1 MAFKLTL
8 KPNKQSNL
16 SQPYRNFQNP
26 IGTLAISIGTMEY
39 TGIIQMLNSI
49 QMLNDTYSSYVPNIT
64 PITYIE
70 PYASIIPYY
79 TLKPITYIEHFD
91 MLATLTMLSRMASL
105 TYIKTI
111 LYIQHLTASF
121 EPFAYLG
128 HMKEFL
134 YLLPLAFLALFTFI
148 TLLITYNKDVIEEDL
163 ADDEDLIED
172 DEILTEEDYLTDD
185 ELIDDEI
192 DYTSSSIEECK
203 VVNKEGVL
211 VSDNKK
217 FRGILVDIWKTMEKQ
232 EILENTTFKFKN
244 GNKRGVKGYNWFEEI
259 NMSFQNRDANATLK
273 EIIYFVKINNYA
285 IDLSITLRTGETVK
299 INID

>member
-1 MAFKLTL
+1 
-8 KPNKQSNL
+8 
-16 SQPYRNFQNP
+16 
-26 IGTLAISIGTMEY
+26 MEY
-39 TGIIQMLNSI
+39 TGIIQMLN
-49 QMLNDTYSSYVPNIT
+49 NTYSSYVPNIT

-91 MLATLTMLSRMASL
+91 TLATLTMLSRMASL
-105 TYIKTI
+105 TYLKTI

-128 HMKEFL
+128 LMKEFL

-148 TLLITYNKDVIEEDL
+148 TLLLTYNKEVIEEDL
-163 ADDEDLIED
+163 SGDEDLIED

-217 FRGILVDIWKTMEKQ
+217 FRGILVDIWKTMEMQ

>member
-1 MAFKLTL
+1 
-8 KPNKQSNL
+8 
-16 SQPYRNFQNP
+16 
-26 IGTLAISIGTMEY
+26 
-39 TGIIQMLNSI
+39 
-49 QMLNDTYSSYVPNIT
+49 
-64 PITYIE
+64 
-70 PYASIIPYY
+70 
-79 TLKPITYIEHFD
+79 
-91 MLATLTMLSRMASL
+91 
-105 TYIKTI
+105 
-111 LYIQHLTASF
+111 
-121 EPFAYLG
+121 
-128 HMKEFL
+128 MKEYL

-163 ADDEDLIED
+163 ADDEDITDEDIIED

-217 FRGILVDIWKTMEKQ
+217 FRAILVDIWKTMEKQ

>member
-8 KPNKQSNL
+8 KPNKQSN
-16 SQPYRNFQNP
+16 SRNP
-26 IGTLAISIGTMEY
+26 IGTLGTSLAISIGTMEY
-39 TGIIQMLNSI
+39 SGIIQMLN
-49 QMLNDTYSSYVPNIT
+49 NTYSSYVPNIT

-79 TLKPITYIEHFD
+79 TLKPITYIEH
-91 MLATLTMLSRMASL
+91 
-105 TYIKTI
+105 
-111 LYIQHLTASF
+111 LTASF
-121 EPFAYLG
+121 EPFAYIQ

-148 TLLITYNKDVIEEDL
+148 TLILTYNKDVIEGDDEDIEE
-163 ADDEDLIED
+163 EDLIED

-192 DYTSSSIEECK
+192 DYTSSSIEKCK

-244 GNKRGVKGYNWFEEI
+244 GNKRGVKGYRWCEEI

-285 IDLSITLRTGETVK
+285 IDLSIVLRTGETVK
-299 INID
+299 ISID

>member
-1 MAFKLTL
+1 
-8 KPNKQSNL
+8 
-16 SQPYRNFQNP
+16 
-26 IGTLAISIGTMEY
+26 MEY
-39 TGIIQMLNSI
+39 TGIIHMLNSI

-79 TLKPITYIEHFD
+79 TLKPITYIKHFD
-91 MLATLTMLSRMASL
+91 MLATLTMLTRMASL
-105 TYIKTI
+105 TYLKAI
-111 LYIQHLTASF
+111 LYIQHLASSFASF
-121 EPFAYLG
+121 ASFAYIE

-148 TLLITYNKDVIEEDL
+148 TLLLTYNKDVIEDDL
-163 ADDEDLIED
+163 TD
-172 DEILTEEDYLTDD
+172 DEILTEEDYITDD

-192 DYTSSSIEECK
+192 DYTLSSIEECK

-232 EILENTTFKFKN
+232 EILENTTFKFKS

>member
-1 MAFKLTL
+1 
-8 KPNKQSNL
+8 
-16 SQPYRNFQNP
+16 
-26 IGTLAISIGTMEY
+26 
-39 TGIIQMLNSI
+39 
-49 QMLNDTYSSYVPNIT
+49 MLNDTYSSYVPNIT

-91 MLATLTMLSRMASL
+91 MLATLTMLTRMASL
-105 TYIKTI
+105 TYLKTI
-111 LYIQHLTASF
+111 LYIQHLTAS
-121 EPFAYLG
+121 FAYLG

-163 ADDEDLIED
+163 ADDEDLVDEENITDEILNED

-244 GNKRGVKGYNWFEEI
+244 GNKRGVKGYNWLEEI

-285 IDLSITLRTGETVK
+285 IDLSITLRTGEAIK

>member
-1 MAFKLTL
+1 
-8 KPNKQSNL
+8 
-16 SQPYRNFQNP
+16 
-26 IGTLAISIGTMEY
+26 MEY
-39 TGIIQMLNSI
+39 TGII

-91 MLATLTMLSRMASL
+91 TLATLTMLSRMASL
-105 TYIKTI
+105 TYLKTI

-148 TLLITYNKDVIEEDL
+148 TLLLTYNKDVIEEDL
-163 ADDEDLIED
+163 ADDEDITEEDLADDEDITEEDITDDEDLIED

-232 EILENTTFKFKN
+232 EILENTTFKFKG

>member
-1 MAFKLTL
+1 
-8 KPNKQSNL
+8 
-16 SQPYRNFQNP
+16 
-26 IGTLAISIGTMEY
+26 MEY

-91 MLATLTMLSRMASL
+91 TLATLTMLSRMASL
-105 TYIKTI
+105 TYLKTI

-121 EPFAYLG
+121 AYLG
-128 HMKEFL
+128 HMKEYL

-148 TLLITYNKDVIEEDL
+148 TLLLTYNKDVIEDEEILVDE
-163 ADDEDLIED
+163 EDLIED
-172 DEILTEEDYLTDD
+172 EENLTEEDYITDD

-192 DYTSSSIEECK
+192 NYTSSSIEECK

-244 GNKRGVKGYNWFEEI
+244 GNKRGVKGYNWLEEI

>member
-1 MAFKLTL
+1 
-8 KPNKQSNL
+8 
-16 SQPYRNFQNP
+16 
-26 IGTLAISIGTMEY
+26 MEY
-39 TGIIQMLNSI
+39 TGII

-105 TYIKTI
+105 TYLKTI

-148 TLLITYNKDVIEEDL
+148 TLLITYNKDVIE
-163 ADDEDLIED
+163 DDEILVDEENLIED

-185 ELIDDEI
+185 ELKDDEI

-285 IDLSITLRTGETVK
+285 IDLSITLRTGEAVK

>member
-1 MAFKLTL
+1 
-8 KPNKQSNL
+8 
-16 SQPYRNFQNP
+16 
-26 IGTLAISIGTMEY
+26 
-39 TGIIQMLNSI
+39 
-49 QMLNDTYSSYVPNIT
+49 
-64 PITYIE
+64 
-70 PYASIIPYY
+70 
-79 TLKPITYIEHFD
+79 
-91 MLATLTMLSRMASL
+91 MLSRMASL

-121 EPFAYLG
+121 EPFAYFG

-148 TLLITYNKDVIEEDL
+148 TLILTYNKDVIEDDL
-163 ADDEDLIED
+163 ADDEDITYENLIED
-172 DEILTEEDYLTDD
+172 DEILAEEDYLTDD

-192 DYTSSSIEECK
+192 DYTSSSIEKCK

-244 GNKRGVKGYNWFEEI
+244 GNKRGVKGYRWCEEI

-285 IDLSITLRTGETVK
+285 IDLSIVLRTGETVK
-299 INID
+299 ININ